1 MTKNVNKSA
10 TKEPVA
16 KSATKTAEPK
26 KKLPAMNP
34 PEDIVT
40 VEDKKEFKRLDNIVY
55 ESMGSISKFGYAV
68 AFAIHTIYT
77 KKLYRVDG
85 YKNVYSYALERYG
98 LSRTTCNDFI
108 NMVERFGKISGNEKE
123 CITEIRPEY
132 ELYGNSQLLAM
143 KGYND
148 SEIKDAKINPSM
160 SVREIKKALKGEK
173 PDDKNK
179 GDKPDD
185 KKESKLDGK
194 SSRKSKTADADDFR
208 CFNLVAE
215 VTHSTGL
222 DSVLLHSTI
231 DKLLLMGHKIYIC
244 DVIPEH
250 EQAFK
255 ERNMVPSDAPQTCE
269 KAHNATSPENPPEQT
284 QTA

>member
-1 MTKNVNKSA
+1 MTKNVNKST
-10 TKEPVA
+10 TKKAVT

-34 PEDIVT
+34 PEDIIT
-40 VEDKKEFKRLDNIVY
+40 VEDKNEFKQLDNIIY
-55 ESMGSISKFGYAV
+55 ESMNSISESGYAV
-68 AFAIHTIYT
+68 AFSIHAIYT

-85 YKNVYSYALERYG
+85 YKNVYNYALERYG

-108 NMVERFGKISGNEKE
+108 NMVERFGKISGNEKGF
-123 CITEIRPEY
+123 IVDIRPEY
-132 ELYGNSQLLAM
+132 KLYGNSQLLAM

-148 SEIKDAKINPSM
+148 AEIKDAKINPSM

-173 PDDKNK
+173 PDDK
-179 GDKPDD
+179 
-185 KKESKLDGK
+185 KESKSDGK
-194 SSRKSKTADADDFR
+194 ASRKAKTADADDSR
-208 CFNLVAE
+208 YFNLVAE
-215 VTHSTGL
+215 ITHSTGL
-222 DSVLLHSTI
+222 DNVLLHSTI

-250 EQAFK
+250 EQEFK
-255 ERNMVPSDAPQTCE
+255 ERNIVPSDAPQTGE
-269 KAHNATSPENPPEQT
+269 EAPNATAPEKSPEQT

>member
-1 MTKNVNKSA
+1 MTKNVNKSTVRKSV
-10 TKEPVA
+10 TKKA
-16 KSATKTAEPK
+16 DAPK

-40 VEDKKEFKRLDNIVY
+40 VEDKNEFQKLDGVIY
-55 ESMGSISKFGYAV
+55 DSMENISKSGYAV

-108 NMVERFGKISGNEKE
+108 NMVERFGKISGKEKE

-173 PDDKNK
+173 PDDK
-179 GDKPDD
+179 
-185 KKESKLDGK
+185 KESKLDGK
-194 SSRKSKTADADDFR
+194 ASRKAKTADADDSR
-208 CFNLVAE
+208 YFNLVAE

-222 DSVLLHSTI
+222 DSVLFHSTI

-255 ERNMVPSDAPQTCE
+255 ERNMVPSDAPQTGE
-269 KAHNATSPENPPEQT
+269 KAPNATAPEKSPEQT

>member
-1 MTKNVNKSA
+1 MTKNVNKS
-10 TKEPVA
+10 TVKKSVA
-16 KSATKTAEPK
+16 KKADAPK
-26 KKLPAMNP
+26 KALPAMNP
-34 PEDIVT
+34 PEDIIT
-40 VEDKKEFKRLDNIVY
+40 VEDKNEFKHLDNIIY
-55 ESMGSISKFGYAV
+55 ESMNSISKSGYAV
-68 AFAIHTIYT
+68 AFSIHTIYT

-85 YKNVYSYALERYG
+85 YKNVYNYALERYG

-148 SEIKDAKINPSM
+148 AEIKDAKINPSM
-160 SVREIKKALKGEK
+160 SVREIKKALKSEK
-173 PDDKNK
+173 T
-179 GDKPDD
+179 DD
-185 KKESKLDGK
+185 KKENKSDGK
-194 SSRKSKTADADDFR
+194 ASRKAKTADTDDSR
-208 CFNLVAE
+208 YFNLVAE
-215 VTHSTGL
+215 VTHSIGL
-222 DSVLLHSTI
+222 DDILLHSTI

-250 EQAFK
+250 EQEFK
-255 ERNMVPSDAPQTCE
+255 ERNIVPSDAPQTGE
-269 KAHNATSPENPPEQT
+269 KAPNATAPEKSPEQT

>member
-1 MTKNVNKSA
+1 MTKNVNKSTVKKSV
-10 TKEPVA
+10 TKKA
-16 KSATKTAEPK
+16 DAPK

-40 VEDKKEFKRLDNIVY
+40 VEDKNEFQKLDGVIY
-55 ESMGSISKFGYAV
+55 DSMENISKSGYAV
-68 AFAIHTIYT
+68 AFAIHTIYA

-85 YKNVYSYALERYG
+85 YKNVYIYALERYG

-148 SEIKDAKINPSM
+148 AEIKDAKITPSM

-173 PDDKNK
+173 PDDKESGK
-179 GDKPDD
+179 SDD
-185 KKESKLDGK
+185 KESKSDGK
-194 SSRKSKTADADDFR
+194 ASRKAKTADADDSR
-208 CFNLVAE
+208 YFNLVAE
-215 VTHSTGL
+215 ITHSTGL
-222 DSVLLHSTI
+222 DSVLLHSSI

-255 ERNMVPSDAPQTCE
+255 ECNILPSDAPQTGDE
-269 KAHNATSPENPPEQT
+269 VPNATAPENSPEQT

>member
-1 MTKNVNKSA
+1 MTKNVNKSTTKKTA
-10 TKEPVA
+10 T

-40 VEDKKEFKRLDNIVY
+40 VEDKKEFQKLDGIIY
-55 ESMGSISKFGYAV
+55 DSMENISKSGYAV

-85 YKNVYSYALERYG
+85 YKNVYNYVLERYG

-108 NMVERFGKISGNEKE
+108 NMVDRFGKISGNEEE

-148 SEIKDAKINPSM
+148 AEIKDAKITPSM

-173 PDDKNK
+173 PDDK
-179 GDKPDD
+179 
-185 KKESKLDGK
+185 ESKSDGK
-194 SSRKSKTADADDFR
+194 ASRKAKTADADDSR
-208 CFNLVAE
+208 YFNLVAE

-255 ERNMVPSDAPQTCE
+255 ERNMVPSDASQTGDE
-269 KAHNATSPENPPEQT
+269 VPNSTAPENSPEQT

>member
-1 MTKNVNKSA
+1 MTKNVNKST
-10 TKEPVA
+10 TKKTVT

-40 VEDKKEFKRLDNIVY
+40 VEDKKEFQNLDGVIY
-55 ESMGSISKFGYAV
+55 DSMENISKSGYAV
-68 AFAIHTIYT
+68 AFAIHAIYT

-85 YKNVYSYALERYG
+85 YKNVYNYALERYG

-108 NMVERFGKISGNEKE
+108 NMVERFGKISGNEKGF
-123 CITEIRPEY
+123 IADIRPEY
-132 ELYGNSQLLAM
+132 ELYGSSQLLAM

-148 SEIKDAKINPSM
+148 AEIKDAKITPSM

-173 PDDKNK
+173 PDDK
-179 GDKPDD
+179 
-185 KKESKLDGK
+185 KESKLDGK
-194 SSRKSKTADADDFR
+194 ASRKAKTADADDSR
-208 CFNLVAE
+208 YFNLVAE

-250 EQAFK
+250 EQEFK
-255 ERNMVPSDAPQTCE
+255 ERNIVPSDAPQTGDE
-269 KAHNATSPENPPEQT
+269 VPNATAPENSPEQT

>member
-1 MTKNVNKSA
+1 MTKNVNKSTTKKTA
-10 TKEPVA
+10 T
-16 KSATKTAEPK
+16 KSATKIAEPK

-40 VEDKKEFKRLDNIVY
+40 LEDENEFQKLDGVIY
-55 ESMGSISKFGYAV
+55 DSMENISKSGYAV
-68 AFAIHTIYT
+68 AFAIHAIYT

-85 YKNVYSYALERYG
+85 YKNVYNYALERYG

-123 CITEIRPEY
+123 CIMEIKPEY

-148 SEIKDAKINPSM
+148 AEIKDAKINPSM

-173 PDDKNK
+173 PDDK
-179 GDKPDD
+179 
-185 KKESKLDGK
+185 KESKLDGK
-194 SSRKSKTADADDFR
+194 ASRKAKTADADDFR

-255 ERNMVPSDAPQTCE
+255 ERNMVPSDAPQTGE
-269 KAHNATSPENPPEQT
+269 KVPNATAPEKSPEKS

>member
-1 MTKNVNKSA
+1 MTKNVNKST
-10 TKEPVA
+10 TKKTVT

-40 VEDKKEFKRLDNIVY
+40 VEDKNEFQKLDGVIY
-55 ESMGSISKFGYAV
+55 DSMENISKSGYAV
-68 AFAIHTIYT
+68 AFAIHTIYM

-148 SEIKDAKINPSM
+148 AEIKDAKITPSM

-173 PDDKNK
+173 PDDKESE
-179 GDKPDD
+179 KPDD
-185 KKESKLDGK
+185 KESKSDGK
-194 SSRKSKTADADDFR
+194 ASRKAKTADADDSR
-208 CFNLVAE
+208 YFNLVAE
-215 VTHSTGL
+215 VTHSIGL

-250 EQAFK
+250 EQDFK
-255 ERNMVPSDAPQTCE
+255 ERNIVPSDAPQTGE
-269 KAHNATSPENPPEQT
+269 KAPNATAPEKSPEQT

>member
-1 MTKNVNKSA
+1 MTKNVNKSTTKKTA
-10 TKEPVA
+10 T

-40 VEDKKEFKRLDNIVY
+40 VEDKNEFKRLDNIVY
-55 ESMGSISKFGYAV
+55 ESMGNISKFGYAV
-68 AFAIHTIYT
+68 AFAIHTIYI

-85 YKNVYSYALERYG
+85 FKNVYSYALERYG

-108 NMVERFGKISGNEKE
+108 NMVERFGKISGSEKE
-123 CITEIRPEY
+123 YITEIRPEY

-148 SEIKDAKINPSM
+148 AEIKDAKINPSM

-173 PDDKNK
+173 PDDK
-179 GDKPDD
+179 
-185 KKESKLDGK
+185 KESKLDGK
-194 SSRKSKTADADDFR
+194 ASRKAKTADADDSR
-208 CFNLVAE
+208 YFNLVAE
-215 VTHSTGL
+215 ITHSTGL

-250 EQAFK
+250 EQEFK
-255 ERNMVPSDAPQTCE
+255 ECNIVPSDVPQTGE
-269 KAHNATSPENPPEQT
+269 KAPNATSPEKPPEQT

>member
-1 MTKNVNKSA
+1 MTKNVNKS
-10 TKEPVA
+10 TVKKSVA
-16 KSATKTAEPK
+16 KKADAPK
-26 KKLPAMNP
+26 KALPAMNP
-34 PEDIVT
+34 PEDIIT
-40 VEDKKEFKRLDNIVY
+40 VEDKNEFKHLDNIIY
-55 ESMGSISKFGYAV
+55 ESMNSISKSGYAV
-68 AFAIHTIYT
+68 AFSIHTIYT

-85 YKNVYSYALERYG
+85 YKNVYNYALERYG

-148 SEIKDAKINPSM
+148 AEIKDAKINPSM
-160 SVREIKKALKGEK
+160 SVREIRKALKGEK
-173 PDDKNK
+173 T
-179 GDKPDD
+179 DD
-185 KKESKLDGK
+185 KKENKSDGK
-194 SSRKSKTADADDFR
+194 ASRKAKTADTDDSR
-208 CFNLVAE
+208 YFNLVAE
-215 VTHSTGL
+215 VTHSIGL
-222 DSVLLHSTI
+222 DDILLHSTI

-250 EQAFK
+250 EQEFK
-255 ERNMVPSDAPQTCE
+255 ERNIVPSDAPQTGE
-269 KAHNATSPENPPEQT
+269 KAPNATAPEKSPEQT

>member
-1 MTKNVNKSA
+1 MTKNVNKST
-10 TKEPVA
+10 TKKTVT
-16 KSATKTAEPK
+16 KSATKTAESE
-26 KKLPAMNP
+26 KKLPVMNP

-40 VEDKKEFKRLDNIVY
+40 VEDKKEFQQLDEIIYN
-55 ESMGSISKFGYAV
+55 SMDSISKSGYAV

-108 NMVERFGKISGNEKE
+108 NMVERFGKISGDDKE

-148 SEIKDAKINPSM
+148 SEIADAKINPSM
-160 SVREIKKALKGEK
+160 SVREIKKALKGER
-173 PDDKNK
+173 DDSAKDDSNK
-179 GDKPDD
+179 GENDD
-185 KKESKLDGK
+185 KKPRKGK
-194 SSRKSKTADADDFR
+194 EKEETDSRW
-208 CFNLVAE
+208 FNLVGE

-222 DSVLLHSTI
+222 QDNDLIAIV

-244 DVIPEH
+244 DVVPEH
-250 EQAFK
+250 QQEFITHNLTPVGASQVGK
-255 ERNMVPSDAPQTCE
+255 DAPEPTAPE
-269 KAHNATSPENPPEQT
+269 KSPAESK
-284 QTA
+284 TA

>member
-1 MTKNVNKSA
+1 MTKNVNKSTTKKTA
-10 TKEPVA
+10 T

-40 VEDKKEFKRLDNIVY
+40 LEDKNEFQKLDGVIY
-55 ESMGSISKFGYAV
+55 DSMENISKSGYAV
-68 AFAIHTIYT
+68 AFAIHAIYT

-85 YKNVYSYALERYG
+85 YKNVYNYALERYG

-123 CITEIRPEY
+123 CIMEIKPEY

-148 SEIKDAKINPSM
+148 AEIKDAKINPSM

-173 PDDKNK
+173 PDDK
-179 GDKPDD
+179 
-185 KKESKLDGK
+185 KESKLDGK
-194 SSRKSKTADADDFR
+194 ASRKAKTADADDFR

-255 ERNMVPSDAPQTCE
+255 ERNMVPSDAPQTGE
-269 KAHNATSPENPPEQT
+269 KVPNATAPEKSPEKS

>member
-1 MTKNVNKSA
+1 MTKNVNKST
-10 TKEPVA
+10 TKKTVT
-16 KSATKTAEPK
+16 KSATNTAEPK

-40 VEDKKEFKRLDNIVY
+40 VEDKNEFQKLDGVIY
-55 ESMGSISKFGYAV
+55 DSMENISKSGYAV
-68 AFAIHTIYT
+68 AFAIHAIYT

-85 YKNVYSYALERYG
+85 YKNVYNYALERYG

-108 NMVERFGKISGNEKE
+108 NMVERFGKISGNEKGF
-123 CITEIRPEY
+123 IADIRPEY
-132 ELYGNSQLLAM
+132 KLYGNSQLLAM

-148 SEIKDAKINPSM
+148 AEIKDAKINPSM

-173 PDDKNK
+173 PDDK
-179 GDKPDD
+179 
-185 KKESKLDGK
+185 KKSKLDGK
-194 SSRKSKTADADDFR
+194 ASRKAKTADADDSR
-208 CFNLVAE
+208 YFNLVAE

-255 ERNMVPSDAPQTCE
+255 ERNIVPSDAPQTGE
-269 KAHNATSPENPPEQT
+269 KAPNATAPENSPEQT

>member
-1 MTKNVNKSA
+1 MTKNVNKST
-10 TKEPVA
+10 TKKTVT
-16 KSATKTAEPK
+16 KSATKTAESE
-26 KKLPAMNP
+26 KKLPVMNP

-40 VEDKKEFKRLDNIVY
+40 VEDKKEFQQLDEIIYN
-55 ESMGSISKFGYAV
+55 SMDSISKSGYAV

-108 NMVERFGKISGNEKE
+108 NMVERFGKISGNDKE

-148 SEIKDAKINPSM
+148 SEIADAKINPSM
-160 SVREIKKALKGEK
+160 SVREIKKALKGER
-173 PDDKNK
+173 DDSAKDDSNK
-179 GDKPDD
+179 GENDD
-185 KKESKLDGK
+185 KKPRKGK
-194 SSRKSKTADADDFR
+194 GKEETDFR
-208 CFNLVAE
+208 WFNLVGE

-222 DSVLLHSTI
+222 QDNDLIAIV

-244 DVIPEH
+244 DVVPEH
-250 EQAFK
+250 QQEFITHNLTPVGASQAGK
-255 ERNMVPSDAPQTCE
+255 DAPDPTAPE
-269 KAHNATSPENPPEQT
+269 KSPAESK
-284 QTA
+284 TA

>member
-1 MTKNVNKSA
+1 MTKNVNKSTTKKTA
-10 TKEPVA
+10 T

-34 PEDIVT
+34 PDDIVT
-40 VEDKKEFKRLDNIVY
+40 VEDKKEFRELDGIIY
-55 ESMGSISKFGYAV
+55 DSMENISKSGYAV

-85 YKNVYSYALERYG
+85 YKNVYNYVLERYG

-148 SEIKDAKINPSM
+148 SEIKDAKITPSM

-173 PDDKNK
+173 PDDKESE
-179 GDKPDD
+179 KPDD
-185 KKESKLDGK
+185 KESKSDGK
-194 SSRKSKTADADDFR
+194 SSRKTKTADADNSR
-208 CFNLVAE
+208 YFNYVAE
-215 VTHSTGL
+215 ITHSTGL

-250 EQAFK
+250 EQEFK
-255 ERNMVPSDAPQTCE
+255 ERNIVPSDAPQTGDE
-269 KAHNATSPENPPEQT
+269 VPNATAPENSPEQT

>member
-1 MTKNVNKSA
+1 MTKNVNKS
-10 TKEPVA
+10 TVKKSVA
-16 KSATKTAEPK
+16 KKADAPK
-26 KKLPAMNP
+26 KALPAMNP
-34 PEDIVT
+34 PEDIIT
-40 VEDKKEFKRLDNIVY
+40 VEDKNEFKHLDNIIY
-55 ESMGSISKFGYAV
+55 ESMNSISKSGYAV
-68 AFAIHTIYT
+68 AFSIHTIYT

-85 YKNVYSYALERYG
+85 YKNVYNYALERYG

-108 NMVERFGKISGNEKE
+108 NMVERFGKITGNEKE

-148 SEIKDAKINPSM
+148 AEIKDAKINPSM

-173 PDDKNK
+173 PDDK
-179 GDKPDD
+179 
-185 KKESKLDGK
+185 KESKSDGK
-194 SSRKSKTADADDFR
+194 ASRKAKTADADYSR
-208 CFNLVAE
+208 YFNLVAE
-215 VTHSTGL
+215 VTHSIGL
-222 DSVLLHSTI
+222 DDILLHSTI

-250 EQAFK
+250 EQEFK
-255 ERNMVPSDAPQTCE
+255 ERNIVPSGAPQTGE
-269 KAHNATSPENPPEQT
+269 EAPNATAPEKSPEQT

>member
-1 MTKNVNKSA
+1 MTKNVNKST
-10 TKEPVA
+10 TKKTVI
-16 KSATKTAEPK
+16 KSSTKTAEPK
-26 KKLPAMNP
+26 KKLPSMNP

-40 VEDKKEFKRLDNIVY
+40 VEDKNEFKKLDGVIYDNM
-55 ESMGSISKFGYAV
+55 ENISKSGYAV
-68 AFAIHTIYT
+68 AFAIHTIYA

-123 CITEIRPEY
+123 CISEIRPEY

-173 PDDKNK
+173 PDDKESE
-179 GDKPDD
+179 KPDD
-185 KKESKLDGK
+185 KENKSDGK
-194 SSRKSKTADADDFR
+194 SSRKTKAADVDNSR
-208 CFNLVAE
+208 YFNYVAE
-215 VTHSTGL
+215 ITHSTGL

-255 ERNMVPSDAPQTCE
+255 ERNMVPSDAPQTGE
-269 KAHNATSPENPPEQT
+269 KAPNATTPEKSPEQT

>member
-1 MTKNVNKSA
+1 MTKNVNKSTTKKTA
-10 TKEPVA
+10 TK
-16 KSATKTAEPK
+16 SDTKTAEPK

-40 VEDKKEFKRLDNIVY
+40 VEDKNEFQKLDGVIY
-55 ESMGSISKFGYAV
+55 DSMENISKSGYAV
-68 AFAIHTIYT
+68 AFAIHTIYM

-148 SEIKDAKINPSM
+148 TEIKDAKITPSM

-173 PDDKNK
+173 PDDK
-179 GDKPDD
+179 
-185 KKESKLDGK
+185 KESKSDGK
-194 SSRKSKTADADDFR
+194 TSSKTKAVDADNSR
-208 CFNLVAE
+208 CFNYVAE
-215 VTHSTGL
+215 ITHSTGL

-255 ERNMVPSDAPQTCE
+255 ERNMVPSDAPQTGE
-269 KAHNATSPENPPEQT
+269 KVPNATAPEKSPEQT
-284 QTA
+284 KTA

>member
-1 MTKNVNKSA
+1 MTKNVNKSTTKKTA
-10 TKEPVA
+10 T

-40 VEDKKEFKRLDNIVY
+40 VEDKKEFQQLDGVIY
-55 ESMGSISKFGYAV
+55 DSMENISKSGYAV
-68 AFAIHTIYT
+68 AFAIHAIYT

-85 YKNVYSYALERYG
+85 YKNVYNYALERYG

-108 NMVERFGKISGNEKE
+108 NMVERFGKISGNEKGF
-123 CITEIRPEY
+123 IADIRPEY
-132 ELYGNSQLLAM
+132 KLYGNSQLLAM

-148 SEIKDAKINPSM
+148 AEIKDAKINPSM

-173 PDDKNK
+173 PDDK
-179 GDKPDD
+179 
-185 KKESKLDGK
+185 KESKLDGK
-194 SSRKSKTADADDFR
+194 ASRKAKTADADDSR
-208 CFNLVAE
+208 CFNYVAE
-215 VTHSTGL
+215 ITHSTGL
-222 DSVLLHSTI
+222 DSVLFRSTI

-255 ERNMVPSDAPQTCE
+255 ERNILPSDAPQTGDE
-269 KAHNATSPENPPEQT
+269 VPNATAPEKSPEQT

>member
-10 TKEPVA
+10 TKKTVT
-16 KSATKTAEPK
+16 KSATKAAESE

-40 VEDKKEFKRLDNIVY
+40 VEDKKEFQQLDEIIYN
-55 ESMGSISKFGYAV
+55 SMDSISKSGYAV
-68 AFAIHTIYT
+68 AFAIHTIYA

-108 NMVERFGKISGNEKE
+108 NMVDRFGKISGNDRE
-123 CITEIRPEY
+123 CITKIRPEY

-148 SEIKDAKINPSM
+148 SEIADAKINPSM
-160 SVREIKKALKGEK
+160 SVREIKKALKVERDDSTKGER
-173 PDDKNK
+173 DDSAKDEN
-179 GDKPDD
+179 
-185 KKESKLDGK
+185 DGK
-194 SSRKSKTADADDFR
+194 KPRKGKTKEENDSRW
-208 CFNLVAE
+208 FNLVGE

-222 DSVLLHSTI
+222 QDNDLIAIV

-244 DVIPEH
+244 DVVPEH
-250 EQAFK
+250 QQEFITHNLTPVGASQAGK
-255 ERNMVPSDAPQTCE
+255 DAPEPTAPE
-269 KAHNATSPENPPEQT
+269 KSPEQT

>member
-1 MTKNVNKSA
+1 MTKNVNKSTTKKTA
-10 TKEPVA
+10 T
-16 KSATKTAEPK
+16 KSATKTAEHK

-40 VEDKKEFKRLDNIVY
+40 IEDKNEFQKLDGVIY
-55 ESMGSISKFGYAV
+55 DSMENISKSGYAV

-108 NMVERFGKISGNEKE
+108 NMVERFGKISGSEKE

-148 SEIKDAKINPSM
+148 AEIKDAKINPSM

-173 PDDKNK
+173 PDDK
-179 GDKPDD
+179 
-185 KKESKLDGK
+185 KESKLDGK
-194 SSRKSKTADADDFR
+194 ASRKAKTADADDSR
-208 CFNLVAE
+208 YFNLVAE

-255 ERNMVPSDAPQTCE
+255 ERNMVPSDAPQTGE
-269 KAHNATSPENPPEQT
+269 KAPNATAPEKSPEQT

>member
-1 MTKNVNKSA
+1 VTKNVNKSTVKKSV
-10 TKEPVA
+10 TKKA
-16 KSATKTAEPK
+16 DAPK

-40 VEDKKEFKRLDNIVY
+40 VEEKNEFQKVDGVIYDAMEN
-55 ESMGSISKFGYAV
+55 ISKSGYAV
-68 AFAIHTIYT
+68 AFAIHTIYM

-108 NMVERFGKISGNEKE
+108 NMVERFGKISGSEKE

-143 KGYND
+143 KGSND
-148 SEIKDAKINPSM
+148 AEIKDAKITPSM
-160 SVREIKKALKGEK
+160 SVREIKKALKG
-173 PDDKNK
+173 DKL
-179 GDKPDD
+179 DD
-185 KKESKLDGK
+185 KKESKSDGK
-194 SSRKSKTADADDFR
+194 TSSKTKAVDACDSR
-208 CFNLVAE
+208 CFNYVAE
-215 VTHSTGL
+215 ITHSTGL

-255 ERNMVPSDAPQTCE
+255 ERNVLPSDAPQTGDE
-269 KAHNATSPENPPEQT
+269 VPNATAP
-284 QTA
+284 

>member
-1 MTKNVNKSA
+1 MTKNVNKST
-10 TKEPVA
+10 TKKTVT
-16 KSATKTAEPK
+16 KTATKTAESE

-40 VEDKKEFKRLDNIVY
+40 VEDKKEFQQLDEIIYN
-55 ESMGSISKFGYAV
+55 SMDSISKSGYAV

-108 NMVERFGKISGNEKE
+108 NMVERFGKISGNN
-123 CITEIRPEY
+123 CITEIKPEY

-148 SEIKDAKINPSM
+148 AEIQKAKITPSM

-173 PDDKNK
+173 PEVKKEKKEEEK
-179 GDKPDD
+179 GD
-185 KKESKLDGK
+185 
-194 SSRKSKTADADDFR
+194 SRY
-208 CFNLVAE
+208 FNLVAE
-215 VTHSTGL
+215 ITHPIGL
-222 DSVLLHSTI
+222 QNEDVISVI
-231 DKLLLMGHKIYIC
+231 DKLLLMGHKIYIV

-250 EQAFK
+250 EQAFTT
-255 ERNMVPSDAPQTCE
+255 RNLTPVGASQAGKDAPDPTAPE
-269 KAHNATSPENPPEQT
+269 KSPAESK
-284 QTA
+284 TA

>member
-10 TKEPVA
+10 TKKTVT
-16 KSATKTAEPK
+16 KSATKAAESE

-34 PEDIVT
+34 PEDIIT
-40 VEDKKEFKRLDNIVY
+40 VEDKNEFQKLDGVIY
-55 ESMGSISKFGYAV
+55 DSMENISKSGYAV

-108 NMVERFGKISGNEKE
+108 NMVERFGKISGNNREG
-123 CITEIRPEY
+123 ITEIRPEY

-148 SEIKDAKINPSM
+148 AEIQKAKITPSM

-173 PDDKNK
+173 PEVKKEKKEDEK
-179 GDKPDD
+179 GD
-185 KKESKLDGK
+185 
-194 SSRKSKTADADDFR
+194 SRY
-208 CFNLVAE
+208 FNLVAK
-215 VTHSTGL
+215 VTHSIGL
-222 DSVLLHSTI
+222 QNEDVISVI
-231 DKLLLMGHKIYIC
+231 DKLLLMGHKIYIV
-244 DVIPEH
+244 DVVPEH
-250 EQAFK
+250 QQAFAT
-255 ERNMVPSDAPQTCE
+255 RNLIPVDMPQTGKDAPEPTAPE
-269 KAHNATSPENPPEQT
+269 KSPAESK
-284 QTA
+284 TA